1 MKVYIYSQKD
11 VEELLKTDRFPK
23 NVGIINIGDVPDKR
37 SADYKSPTEDFLLLH
52 CDIHGI
58 FLYDIE
64 IDKFE
69 EYGLTKDTYFPRVDR
84 TAFFIKR
91 MYSNGCDII
100 CYSRNGKSRSPA
112 CAAAILEFYYN
123 NGSSIFTDSRYTPN
137 KLIYD
142 KLLDA
147 LRKENI

>member
-23 NVGIINIGDVPDKR
+23 NIGIIKIGDVPAER
-37 SADYKSPTEDFLLLH
+37 SSDYKSPDFLSLH
-52 CDIHGI
+52 CDLHAI
-58 FLYDIE
+58 FLRDIE

-69 EYGLTKDTYFPRVDR
+69 EYGLTKDTYFPYVER

-91 MYSNGCDII
+91 MYSNGYDIV
-100 CYSRNGKSRSPA
+100 CYSRNGKRRSPA

-137 KLIYD
+137 KLIYE

-147 LRKENI
+147 HRKENI

>member
-11 VEELLKTDRFPK
+11 VEELLKADRFPK
-23 NVGIINIGDVPDKR
+23 NIGIINIGDVLDQR
-37 SADYKSPTEDFLLLH
+37 SADYKSPTHDFLLLH
-52 CDIHGI
+52 CDMQGI
-58 FLYDIE
+58 FLHDSINELDAYRSA
-64 IDKFE
+64 
-69 EYGLTKDTYFPRVDR
+69 L
-84 TAFFIKR
+84 FIKR
-91 MYSNGCDII
+91 MYSNGCDIV

-112 CAAAILEFYYN
+112 YAAAILEFYYN
-123 NGSSIFTDSRYTPN
+123 NGSSIFTDNRYTPN

>member
-11 VEELLKTDRFPK
+11 VEELLKADRFPK
-23 NVGIINIGDVPDKR
+23 NIGIINIGDVLDQR
-37 SADYKSPTEDFLLLH
+37 SADYISPTHDFLLLH
-52 CDIHGI
+52 CDMQGI
-58 FLYDIE
+58 FLHDSINELDAYRSA
-64 IDKFE
+64 
-69 EYGLTKDTYFPRVDR
+69 L
-84 TAFFIKR
+84 FIKR
-91 MYSNGCDII
+91 MYSNGCDIV

-112 CAAAILEFYYN
+112 YAAAILEFYYN

>member
-11 VEELLKTDRFPK
+11 VEELLKADRFPK
-23 NVGIINIGDVPDKR
+23 NIGIINIGDVPDKR
-37 SADYKSPTEDFLLLH
+37 SADYKSPTNDFLLLH
-52 CDIHGI
+52 CDMQGI
-58 FLYDIE
+58 FLHDSINELDAYRSA
-64 IDKFE
+64 
-69 EYGLTKDTYFPRVDR
+69 L
-84 TAFFIKR
+84 FIKR
-91 MYSNGCDII
+91 MYSNGCDIV

-112 CAAAILEFYYN
+112 YAAAILEFYYN
-123 NGSSIFTDSRYTPN
+123 NGSSIFTDNRYTPN

>member
-23 NVGIINIGDVPDKR
+23 NVGIINIGDVLDQR
-37 SADYKSPTEDFLLLH
+37 SADYKSPTHDFLLLH
-52 CDIHGI
+52 CDMQGI
-58 FLYDIE
+58 FLHDSINELDAYRSA
-64 IDKFE
+64 
-69 EYGLTKDTYFPRVDR
+69 L
-84 TAFFIKR
+84 FIKR
-91 MYSNGCDII
+91 MYSNGCDIV

-112 CAAAILEFYYN
+112 YAAAILEFYYN

>member
-11 VEELLKTDRFPK
+11 VEELLKADRFPK
-23 NVGIINIGDVPDKR
+23 NIGIINIGDVLDQR
-37 SADYKSPTEDFLLLH
+37 SADYKSPTHDFLLLH
-52 CDIHGI
+52 CDMQGI
-58 FLYDIE
+58 FLHDSINELDAYRSA
-64 IDKFE
+64 
-69 EYGLTKDTYFPRVDR
+69 L
-84 TAFFIKR
+84 FIKR
-91 MYSNGCDII
+91 MYSNGCDIV

-112 CAAAILEFYYN
+112 YAAAILEFYYN

>member
-11 VEELLKTDRFPK
+11 VEELLKADHFPK
-23 NVGIINIGDVPDKR
+23 NVGIINIGDVLAER
-37 SADYKSPTEDFLLLH
+37 SAEYNSPTKDFVSLH
-52 CDIHGI
+52 CDMQGI
-58 FLYDIE
+58 FLHDSINELDAYRSA
-64 IDKFE
+64 
-69 EYGLTKDTYFPRVDR
+69 L
-84 TAFFIKR
+84 FIKR
-91 MYSNGCDII
+91 MYSNGCDIV

-112 CAAAILEFYYN
+112 YAAAILEFYYN
-123 NGSSIFTDSRYTPN
+123 NGSSIFTDNRYTPN